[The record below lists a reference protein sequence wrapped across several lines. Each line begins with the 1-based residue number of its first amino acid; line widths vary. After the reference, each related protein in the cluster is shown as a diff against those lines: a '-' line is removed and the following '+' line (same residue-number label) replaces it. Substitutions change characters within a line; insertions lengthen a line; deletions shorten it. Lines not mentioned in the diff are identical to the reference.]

1 MRVDCHLN
9 GVGVAGLSEELD
21 GEGVVLGGEGQVG
34 AGLAAID
41 EELIVLGTLDFY
53 LTFKIVAV
61 VEVERQEAD
70 ALAVLQRG
78 EHLTAERGGG
88 LGGEGQV
95 GQEAFL
101 VELLAIDIDG
111 ISAEGGSYGEGAGE
125 VEFLYYKGGVLG

>member
-1 MRVDCHLN
+1 MRIERHADAIR
-9 GVGVAGLSEELD
+9 VAGLSEELD

-34 AGLAAID
+34 AGLLAID
-41 EELIVLGTLDFY
+41 KEFIVLGTFHFY
-53 LTFKIVAV
+53 LTFEVVAV
-61 VEVERQEAD
+61 VEVERQETD

-78 EHLTAERGGG
+78 EHPAAERGGG

-111 ISAEGGSYGEGAGE
+111 IGAEGGSYGEGTGE
-125 VEFLYYKGGVLG
+125 VEFLYY